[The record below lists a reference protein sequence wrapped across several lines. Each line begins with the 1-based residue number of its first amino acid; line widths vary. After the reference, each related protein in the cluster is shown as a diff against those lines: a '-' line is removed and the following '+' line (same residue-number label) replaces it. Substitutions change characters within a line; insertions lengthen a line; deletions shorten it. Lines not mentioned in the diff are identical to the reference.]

1 MTIHADFVKIL
12 KTDCKQAFTDKFP
25 LSQAPDY
32 AFVDGQVKLM
42 KPDSVQ
48 QWNLFIHLQFKKTVE
63 NLFKLGAQVVVMGF
77 DNYNYV
83 PVSKT
88 MTQVK
93 RNKYVPVLKFN
104 EVDELPPAMP
114 ADWGGA
120 MRNRAFKVKVIKKV
134 VFELKQWFLNLLRT
148 DEAWKKKILI
158 IDADQTPEILHF
170 SRVQSTLDM
179 DAINADK
186 HSNNLS
192 NDAQNSVKDN
202 TVDNT
207 EDNNGENQENAQKD
221 KEVNANELMQA
232 ILAENE
238 TTWIGRGECDIKA
251 FYWLKYSNRL
261 LVVSTDGDFVP
272 IAMLQLQKM
281 SHLHADINKTVILHR
296 ICAQVNSDTVAG
308 KRKNEIAN
316 VSKKRTY
323 EYVDI
328 SQLMHYVTQNMP
340 SLNQSP
346 ITNFCALIAMCGC
359 DFALNLPRLGPK
371 TIWKFRNQL
380 KYLDLTDR
388 SQVVCAIHILYHNLF
403 VCKNSFP
410 AHVKNNSE
418 FYKALNSHDAKKYYE
433 NTFTTILH
441 SQRIAERVRTCLWT
455 TDRTYAHAGNSMWTM
470 LYWLDLQH
478 SPHPHSADY
487 GFSFDTKNRTVFA
500 HA

>member
-12 KTDCKQAFTDKFP
+12 KSDCKQAFTEKFP

-48 QWNLFIHLQFKKTVE
+48 QWNVFIHIQFKKTVE

-77 DNYNYV
+77 DNYKYV

-93 RNKYVPVLKFN
+93 RNKYVPVLKFDN
-104 EVDELPPAMP
+104 VDELPPIMP

-120 MRNRAFKVKVIKKV
+120 MRNRAFKVKVIQKV

-148 DEAWKKKILI
+148 DEAWKSKILI
-158 IDADQTPEILHF
+158 IDANHTPELLHF
-170 SRVQSTLDM
+170 ARVQSTLDM
-179 DAINADK
+179 YAEK
-186 HSNNLS
+186 HDQDDVMSDQNNTKDDVK
-192 NDAQNSVKDN
+192 NNAQNDVQNDVEESV
-202 TVDNT
+202 
-207 EDNNGENQENAQKD
+207 Q
-221 KEVNANELMQA
+221 VNANLLEQA
-232 ILAENE
+232 IRAENDL
-238 TTWIGRGECDIKA
+238 TWIGRGECDIKA
-251 FYWLKYSNRL
+251 FYWLKYSNRM
-261 LVVSTDGDFVP
+261 LVVSTDGDFLP

-281 SHLHADINKTVILHR
+281 HLQADTNKTVILHR
-296 ICAQVNSDTVAG
+296 ICAQVNSDTATG
-308 KRKNEIAN
+308 KRKKENDD
-316 VSKKRTY
+316 VVKKRTY

-328 SQLMHYVTQNMP
+328 SQLMCFVTQNMP

-371 TIWKFRNQL
+371 TIWKFRNHL

-410 AHVKNNSE
+410 TNVKNNSE
-418 FYKALNSHDAKKYYE
+418 FYKALHPQDVKKYYE

-441 SQRIAERVRTCLWT
+441 SQRIAERVRASLWT
-455 TDRTYAHAGNSMWTM
+455 TDRTYAHAGNSIWTM

-478 SPHPHSADY
+478 SPNPHAADY
-487 GFSFDTKNRTVFA
+487 GFSLDTKNRTVFA
-500 HA
+500 HV

>member
-12 KTDCKQAFTDKFP
+12 KTDCKQAFTENFP

-48 QWNLFIHLQFKKTVE
+48 QWNLFINIQFKKTIQ
-63 NLFKLGAQVVVMGF
+63 NLFNLGAQVVVMGF
-77 DNYNYV
+77 DNYQYV

-93 RNKYVPVLKFN
+93 RNKYVPVLKFD
-104 EVDELPPAMP
+104 EVDELPPIMP
-114 ADWGGA
+114 TDWAGA
-120 MRNRAFKVKVIKKV
+120 MRNRAFKVKVIQKV
-134 VFELKQWFLNLLRT
+134 VFELKQWFLHLLRT
-148 DEAWKKKILI
+148 DEAWKSKILI
-158 IDADQTPEILHF
+158 IDANHKPDIFHF
-170 SRVQSTLDM
+170 SRVQSTLTT
-179 DAINADK
+179 NEHK
-186 HSNNLS
+186 HSENDTTNGKHNLTNNS
-192 NDAQNSVKDN
+192 QNDVKDYI
-202 TVDNT
+202 
-207 EDNNGENQENAQKD
+207 EDNAL
-221 KEVNANELMQA
+221 VNANELEQA

-238 TTWIGRGECDIKA
+238 TIWSGRGECDIKA
-251 FYWLKYSNRL
+251 FYWLQYSNRL
-261 LVVSTDGDFVP
+261 LVVSTDGDFLP

-281 SHLHADINKTVILHR
+281 SNLYADTSKAVILHR
-296 ICAQVNSDTVAG
+296 ICAQVNSATVVG
-308 KRKNEIAN
+308 KRKNEN
-316 VSKKRTY
+316 GDESKTPKRTY

-328 SQLMHYVTQNMP
+328 SQLMNYVTQNMP
-340 SLNQSP
+340 SVNQSP

-371 TIWKFRNQL
+371 TMWKFRNQL

-388 SQVVCAIHILYHNLF
+388 SQVVCAIDILYHNVF

-410 AHVKNNSE
+410 VNVKNNSE
-418 FYKALNSHDAKKYYE
+418 FYKSLNPHDVKNYYE

-455 TDRTYAHAGNSMWTM
+455 TDRTYAHAGNSIWTL

-487 GFSFDTKNRTVFA
+487 GFSFDAKNRTVFS